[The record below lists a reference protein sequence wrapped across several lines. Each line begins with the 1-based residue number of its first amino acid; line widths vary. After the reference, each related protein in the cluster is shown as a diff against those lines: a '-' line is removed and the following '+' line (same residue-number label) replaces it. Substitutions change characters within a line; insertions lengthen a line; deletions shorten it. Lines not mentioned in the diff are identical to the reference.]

1 MMKYPLLVDSRLK
14 LRVRSQIL
22 ILNQNK
28 YHSKMNNQKTPISTQ
43 MKRRAAAAKKTVLK
57 AMKMRSMKVIRMN
70 NLRASHIQKFYLH
83 LFLKRM
89 KLLMN
94 KINTP
99 LLEQVLLPLQMYFLS
114 ILKIKIYH
122 Q

>member
-1 MMKYPLLVDSRLK
+1 MKYPLLVDSRLK